1 MVVKTMA
8 SVLIINQK
16 GERKMIKAMIIII
29 LSPLAIISVILSI
42 AIIYAM
48 LNEIAKLVIE
58 CIKTIVNFFNG
69 RDDKQC

>member
-1 MVVKTMA
+1 MA

>member
-1 MVVKTMA
+1 
-8 SVLIINQK
+8 
-16 GERKMIKAMIIII
+16 MIKAMIITI

-42 AIIYAM
+42 AIIYAI

-69 RDDKQC
+69 RDDNRC

>member
-1 MVVKTMA
+1 MA

-29 LSPLAIISVILSI
+29 LSSLAIISVILSI

>member
-1 MVVKTMA
+1 MA

-42 AIIYAM
+42 AIIYSM